1 MARCLCPS
9 RCAIREVAA
18 VCNDTYRLKDL
29 LDGLQTVKDQ
39 LEMMGYPYPVSA
51 DFKVTITNRKGEPK
65 FSVSMPT
72 VRV

>member
-1 MARCLCPS
+1 MCPLTS
-9 RCAIREVAA
+9 PCATQKVVA
-18 VCNDTYRLKDL
+18 VYSDTYRLKDL

-72 VRV
+72 MRV

>member
-1 MARCLCPS
+1 MYS
-9 RCAIREVAA
+9 
-18 VCNDTYRLKDL
+18 DTYRLKDL

-51 DFKVTITNRKGEPK
+51 DFKVTITNCKGEPK

>member
-1 MARCLCPS
+1 MCS
-9 RCAIREVAA
+9 
-18 VCNDTYRLKDL
+18 DTYRLKDL

-72 VRV
+72 MRV

>member
-1 MARCLCPS
+1 MCS
-9 RCAIREVAA
+9 DI
-18 VCNDTYRLKDL
+18 YRLKDL